1 MRKVDLI
8 IKTKHLY
15 TMKGEGVGY
24 QHDKSIVIDRGI
36 ITAIG
41 NSDHIAQ
48 EYTADKYIDATDKM
62 VLPGFV
68 DAHMHTGHGVLR
80 GVAQDINRWMF
91 EGMAPF
97 ELARSSEAKTAGS
110 ALAITEA
117 IMNGTT
123 TIGDD
128 SSDIRGSLEYIDKVG
143 VRGNVSVRVRS
154 ALIKPYKGDE
164 LYTFDKNYGEQTLN
178 EALTLFDDFNNRD
191 NERIKIRFGPQGADF
206 LDLDLLKRVKE
217 LARERHT
224 TIHMHLA
231 QGAREHAQ
239 MMQRYGMRAIPL
251 LSKLGYLDKDFIG
264 IHLTDATDEEI
275 QTVVDSGASMVFC
288 PNSLGVIGGMVPPAV
303 KFLEDG
309 GCVGLGSDQAPG
321 NNSHNIISEMK
332 ATSVFNKIKYKSST
346 IMPAWKCLRMATI
359 EGARAIGIDKLVGS
373 IEVGK
378 HADIICVDLNTPS
391 MAPVYT
397 TPMRNMVPNLVYSA
411 RGNEVA
417 TVIVDGRILMEEHV
431 PVTFNVQEV
440 VSNAQH
446 HADIIGEKAAPLF
459 NEIHGMNA
467 IYMEEDKL

>member
-1 MRKVDLI
+1 MKKVDMI

-24 QHDKSIVIDRGI
+24 QYGKSIVIDRSI
-36 ITAIG
+36 ILAIG
-41 NSDHIAQ
+41 NNDIIEQ
-48 EYTADKYIDATDKM
+48 EYTAEKYIDATEQM
-62 VLPGFV
+62 VLPGFI

-97 ELARSSEAKTAGS
+97 ELVRSSEAKTAGS
-110 ALAITEA
+110 ELAITEA
-117 IMNGTT
+117 VMNGTT

-128 SSDIRGSLEYIDKVG
+128 SSDIRGSLEYIDKIG

-164 LYTFDKNYGEQTLN
+164 LYTFDENYGNQTLN
-178 EALTLFDDFNNRD
+178 EALTLFDDFNNKD

-206 LDLDLLKRVKE
+206 LDLELLKKVKHF
-217 LARERHT
+217 AKERKT

-231 QGAREHAQ
+231 QGIREHAQ
-239 MMQRYGMRAIPL
+239 MMQRYGMPAIPL

-275 QTVVDSGASMVFC
+275 QTVVDSGASMIFC
-288 PNSLGVIGGMVPPAV
+288 PNSLGLIGGAVPPAV
-303 KFLEDG
+303 KFIEDG
-309 GCVGLGSDQAPG
+309 GTVGLGSDQAPG
-321 NNSHNIISEMK
+321 NNCHNIIAEMK
-332 ATSVFNKIKYKSST
+332 STSVFNKIKYKRST

-359 EGARAIGIDKLVGS
+359 EGAKAIGIANITGS

-378 HADIICVDLNTPS
+378 HADIICIDLNTPS
-391 MAPVYT
+391 MCPVYT

-417 TVIVDGRILMEEHV
+417 TVIVDGRILMENHK
-431 PVTFNVQEV
+431 PVTFDVKEV
-440 VSNAQH
+440 VVKAQK

-459 NEIHGMNA
+459 NEINGMNA
-467 IYMEEDKL
+467 QYMNEDKL

>member
-1 MRKVDLI
+1 M
-8 IKTKHLY
+8 
-15 TMKGEGVGY
+15 
-24 QHDKSIVIDRGI
+24 
-36 ITAIG
+36 
-41 NSDHIAQ
+41 
-48 EYTADKYIDATDKM
+48 
-62 VLPGFV
+62 
-68 DAHMHTGHGVLR
+68 
-80 GVAQDINRWMF
+80 
-91 EGMAPF
+91 
-97 ELARSSEAKTAGS
+97 
-110 ALAITEA
+110 
-117 IMNGTT
+117 
-123 TIGDD
+123 
-128 SSDIRGSLEYIDKVG
+128 
-143 VRGNVSVRVRS
+143 
-154 ALIKPYKGDE
+154 
-164 LYTFDKNYGEQTLN
+164 YTFDKNYGEQALN

-231 QGAREHAQ
+231 QGARE
-239 MMQRYGMRAIPL
+239 
-251 LSKLGYLDKDFIG
+251 
-264 IHLTDATDEEI
+264 
-275 QTVVDSGASMVFC
+275 
-288 PNSLGVIGGMVPPAV
+288 
-303 KFLEDG
+303 
-309 GCVGLGSDQAPG
+309 
-321 NNSHNIISEMK
+321 
-332 ATSVFNKIKYKSST
+332 
-346 IMPAWKCLRMATI
+346 
-359 EGARAIGIDKLVGS
+359 
-373 IEVGK
+373 